1 MRWRSSCRENIM
13 KEVEAEAEAGPGPGP
28 DVLSAEGIRKQYC
41 VEKGIPFSNRRII
54 AMDS

>member
-1 MRWRSSCRENIM
+1 MRWRRENIM

-28 DVLSAEGIRKQYC
+28 DVLLAEGIRKQYC